1 MAGAAGR
8 RASATRNRR
17 VRGHRA
23 AKLKAGLID
32 EIHLALAPTLLGR
45 GEALLTGI
53 DMIAAG
59 FRCTAAREHAA
70 SDACG
75 ADQGPGRRM
84 MASVHRR
91 GLRSRRTGFADAG
104 LAALRRWHQGQ
115 DIRRKSNRTAPAR
128 LLERAST
135 GNRTLVGPSAEGAC
149 VFRQRYEHARRVSFQ
164 PCDLR
169 RADPALRSARK
180 RVLRCPLRTPSLLA
194 GRPACA
200 ARQGAISGLRHL
212 PTSRGS

>member
-23 AKLKAGLID
+23 EKL
-32 EIHLALAPTLLGR
+32 EGR
-45 GEALLTGI
+45 AHRRDPSGTGA
-53 DMIAAG
+53 DAAG
-59 FRCTAAREHAA
+59 QGRSAAHRHRHDRRRLPLHAAREHAA

-180 RVLRCPLRTPSLLA
+180 RVLRCPLRTPSLLG
-194 GRPACA
+194 GRPACV
-200 ARQGAISGLRHL
+200 ARQGALSGLPHL